1 METSIVLITIVVY
14 AIVMLIFGYLAGK
27 KTDTLAGMTVGKR
40 NAGAWLTAMSYG
52 CAYFSA
58 VMFIGYSGAS
68 GWNYGIWAVA
78 VGLGNAVFGSY
89 LAWKV
94 LAKRTRS
101 LSHYYHIKSMPQM
114 FEKRF
119 QSRKM
124 KVFSSIVIFIFLLP
138 YSASVYKGLA
148 SICSVMLNMSDT
160 TCMIVIAVV
169 SALLLIFGGYLATIK
184 ADFIQGIIIFIG
196 VCLLVVF
203 VLRSDTVVAGG
214 GIKGLLNKLDETGVT
229 PLSAKSVIALGATV
243 LMTSFGTWGL
253 PQMIHKYYGIKDEKE
268 IKRGTIISTVF
279 AFVVAGGGYFIGGF
293 SRMFFSNE
301 QFAAMGGAD
310 YVVPNMLKESGIS
323 SIMIGLVVVLLI
335 SASVSTLSSIAIS
348 GCTTVVMDIVKPFAK
363 KERSDK
369 SYTLLLK
376 VFFAVFVALSY
387 VVANTDTPILDMMSY
402 SWGILSGSF
411 LAPYFLSLFGKKM
424 TKASAWVGMMV
435 GFVTALIP
443 AICKIITIISPA
455 TEGIIKTLA
464 GYGPHFA
471 VGAIVLSFA
480 ASFIFNPVCKKMGS
494 ELNTEFYEK
503 AGI

>member
-1 METSIVLITIVVY
+1 MEKEIVLITIGIY
-14 AIVMLIFGYLAGK
+14 AAVMLVFGFLAGK
-27 KTDTLAGMTVGKR
+27 KTDSLAGMTVGKR

-78 VGLGNAVFGSY
+78 VGIGNAIFGSL

-94 LAKRTRS
+94 LARRTRT

-114 FEKRF
+114 FERRF
-119 QSRKM
+119 ESSKM
-124 KVFSSIVIFIFLLP
+124 KVFSSVVIFIFLLP

-148 SICSVMLNMSDT
+148 SICSVMLDMNDT

-169 SALLLIFGGYLATIK
+169 SALLLIFGGYLAAIK

-196 VCLLVVF
+196 VSFLIFF

-214 GIKGLLNKLDETGVT
+214 GIKGLLNKLDESGVT
-229 PLSAKSVIALGATV
+229 PLSAKSAIALGATV

-253 PQMIHKYYGIKDEKE
+253 PQMVHKYYGIKDETE
-268 IKRGTIISTVF
+268 IKRGTIISTIF

-293 SRMFFSNE
+293 SRMFFTEE
-301 QFAAMGGAD
+301 QFVQNGGAD

-335 SASVSTLSSIAIS
+335 SASVSTLSSITIS

-376 VFFAVFVALSY
+376 VFFAVFVLLSY
-387 VVANTDTPILDMMSY
+387 IVANTDTPILDMMSY

-411 LAPYFLSLFGKKM
+411 LAPYFLSLFGKKI
-424 TKASAWVGMMV
+424 TKASAWVGMLT
-435 GFVTALIP
+435 GFTVALIP
-443 AICKIITIISPA
+443 AVCKIIILIAPSV
-455 TEGIIKTLA
+455 GGVVNTLA

-471 VGAIVLSFA
+471 VGAIALSFI
-480 ASFIFNPVCKKMGS
+480 ASFICNPVCKKMGS
-494 ELNTEFYEK
+494 KVNTEFYEK
-503 AGI
+503 AGV